1 MQTIGG
7 AGAILSVLFGLLG
20 GKPENRILLRTSLVI
35 GGVVFG
41 LLALLGYRLGKR
53 QDDCE
58 QVMGKIFA
66 VDGFCRGCKHAD
78 RRQTFGAR
86 NGNCPFPERC
96 WRWPGYRWFDSLIVI
111 ARNGIVLRPRLRNDT
126 R

>member
-1 MQTIGG
+1 MQTMGG

-58 QVMGKIFA
+58 QVMGKIESSLQSMGYAA
-66 VDGFCRGCKHAD
+66 VANMPTGGRPSGQETA
-78 RRQTFGAR
+78 
-86 NGNCPFPERC
+86 
-96 WRWPGYRWFDSLIVI
+96 
-111 ARNGIVLRPRLRNDT
+111 IVLFLSVVGASLVIVGLIR
-126 R
+126 